1 MFVSDKGGIEFEFPL
16 IPTAEELRQMWKD
29 RTREKLFIIDGTTK
43 DMKEHLSNKG
53 WDKVTIAVI
62 PVSEAHEVEEHKEI
76 ELNDFHFSHL
86 GVSGEGML
94 IKDTD
99 EVVAFQSHYNV
110 MANMVGRNDS
120 EITDSPEYGRCT
132 ITVTKIEESLK

>member
-1 MFVSDKGGIEFEFPL
+1 MSDKGGIEFEFPL
-16 IPTAEELRQMWKD
+16 MPTADELRQMWKD

-53 WDKVTIAVI
+53 WEKVNIAVI
-62 PVSEAHEVEEHKEI
+62 PVSDAHEVDEHKEI
-76 ELNDFHFSHL
+76 ELNDFHFSHI

-99 EVVAFQSHYNV
+99 EVVGFRSHYIV
-110 MANMVGRNDS
+110 MGEFVRHNDPGV
-120 EITDSPEYGRCT
+120 TDSSENGKCT
-132 ITVTKIEESLK
+132 ITITKIEESLK